1 MSQLYWWISTYD
13 KVQKWSPYIKL
24 SSKSLIKCCRPID
37 SSICEVFGICY
48 LRIPILSSSVTAIL
62 QNLDME
68 IEIWNSLDY
77 GLMMYKE
84 LLQYVV
90 VYMVYVCVL
99 SIWICCIPTLCIFNK
114 SFDTKIIWWWR
125 RSFRFKNKSS
135 EKIEMARMLCKVTS
149 MPSQT
154 FL

>member
-1 MSQLYWWISTYD
+1 M
-13 KVQKWSPYIKL
+13 
-24 SSKSLIKCCRPID
+24 IKCCRPID

-48 LRIPILSSSVTAIL
+48 QNPNIKLQCYSIIL

-99 SIWICCIPTLCIFNK
+99 SSWICCIPTLCIINK

-125 RSFRFKNKSS
+125 RSFRFKNMSS
-135 EKIEMARMLCKVTS
+135 EKKMKWQGCFVKLNPCHLKHFCKKSKKFNVIVIWS
-149 MPSQT
+149 IT
-154 FL
+154 FESNLPCL